1 MMVYLWKKN
10 KIKRV
15 VEGVMV
21 DIYTLRL
28 TRMNSSVITV
38 ATKIEI
44 NLKDYVASKRYI
56 GP

>member
-44 NLKDYVASKRYI
+44 NLKDYVASKRYV